1 MLVSVGS
8 KIRQKSCLAYMY
20 VNGGDTWFYESH
32 HVCITCTFSFR
43 FVCQGNQITK
53 NFTNYYNFFLSTTL
67 SVASHKFFFA
77 YVSKM
82 RKTIAIGC
90 WCHAKKCWRDNL
102 TDVTKPRYVT
112 RAFLFISSPAIRFT
126 WAEKGRP
133 TYKHPAT
140 PLPLVLQRKPVR
152 RLFISQSPLRI
163 PLTSFSFQ

>member
-1 MLVSVGS
+1 MLMAATLDFTSRTTFALPVPSHS
-8 KIRQKSCLAYMY
+8 DSFAREIKLPKISQTITIFFCRPHFPSLRISSSSRTSARWGKRFLLA
-20 VNGGDTWFYESH
+20 VD
-32 HVCITCTFSFR
+32 V
-43 FVCQGNQITK
+43 
-53 NFTNYYNFFLSTTL
+53 TL
-67 SVASHKFFFA
+67 
-77 YVSKM
+77 
-82 RKTIAIGC
+82 
-90 WCHAKKCWRDNL
+90 KKCWRDNL

-163 PLTSFSFQ
+163 PVTSFSFQ

>member
-1 MLVSVGS
+1 MLMVATLDYTSRTTFALPVPS
-8 KIRQKSCLAYMY
+8 HSDSFAREIKLPKISQ
-20 VNGGDTWFYESH
+20 T
-32 HVCITCTFSFR
+32 IT
-43 FVCQGNQITK
+43 I
-53 NFTNYYNFFLSTTL
+53 FLSTTL

-82 RKTIAIGC
+82 RKTISIGC

-126 WAEKGRP
+126 WAEKGRS

-163 PLTSFSFQ
+163 PVTSFSFQ